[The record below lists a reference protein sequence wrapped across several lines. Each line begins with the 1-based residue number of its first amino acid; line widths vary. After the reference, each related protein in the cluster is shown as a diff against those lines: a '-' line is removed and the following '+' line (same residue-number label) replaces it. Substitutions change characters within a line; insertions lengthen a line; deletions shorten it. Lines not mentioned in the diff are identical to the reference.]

1 MVTSQEQEGGRGRI
15 EIGEEE
21 VQAIMY
27 KISYND
33 IFQKVGNIA
42 YIL

>member
-33 IFQKVGNIA
+33 IFQNVGNIA